1 MFIGTV
7 VGSLWA
13 TRKDEKLN
21 GLKFMLVEKQ
31 LNEDEVSPELVVAV
45 DQVGAGVDEQV
56 LVTTGSSARVT
67 FENRAVPVD
76 MVIVGIIDS
85 VEFPKK
91 NDRSDII

>member
-1 MFIGTV
+1 MFIGKV

-31 LNEDEVSPELVVAV
+31 LSEHEVSPELVVAV

-56 LVTTGSSARVT
+56 LVTTGSSARVS
-67 FENRAVPVD
+67 FEGRAVPVD

-91 NDRSDII
+91 ER

>member
-1 MFIGTV
+1 MFIGKV

-67 FENRAVPVD
+67 FENRSVPVD

>member
-1 MFIGTV
+1 MFIGKV

-31 LNEDEVSPELVVAV
+31 LNEHQFSPELVVAV
-45 DQVGAGVDEQV
+45 DHVGAGIGEQV
-56 LVTTGSSARVT
+56 LITTGSSARLS
-67 FENRAVPVD
+67 FEDRTIPVD

-85 VEFPKK
+85 VEFPKT
-91 NDRSDII
+91 

>member
-31 LNEDEVSPELVVAV
+31 LNEHETSPELVVAV
-45 DQVGAGVDEQV
+45 DHVGAGIDEQV
-56 LVTTGSSARVT
+56 LITTGSSARLS
-67 FENRAVPVD
+67 FEDRTIPVD

-91 NDRSDII
+91 ET

>member
-67 FENRAVPVD
+67 FENRSVPVD